1 MSLILD
7 SLDLGALDFPGGVQ
21 QSAMGCSGLALRRH
35 GYRGKVWELKV

>member
-7 SLDLGALDFPGGVQ
+7 LLDLGVLGFPGGVQ
-21 QSAMGCSGLALRRH
+21 QSAMGDSGLALRSQ